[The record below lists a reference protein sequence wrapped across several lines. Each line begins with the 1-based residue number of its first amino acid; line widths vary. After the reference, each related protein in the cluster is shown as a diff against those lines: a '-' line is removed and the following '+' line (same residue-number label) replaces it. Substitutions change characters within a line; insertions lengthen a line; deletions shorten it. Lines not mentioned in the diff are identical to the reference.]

1 MNFGVQSLE
10 YKIWIL
16 KSHSV
21 ISFKFILWLVVLFTS
36 LPVIFRTF
44 ASESQFIG
52 RRIDVVLDM
61 EIPGERIDA

>member
-21 ISFKFILWLVVLFTS
+21 ISFKFILWLVELFTS
-36 LPVIFRTF
+36 LPVIYRTF

-52 RRIDVVLDM
+52 RIDVVLDM